1 MCHMKRLILLILGLV
16 ISSAAFG
23 WGQKGHDVTAAIAE
37 RHLTRK
43 AAKEVRRILNGFSPV
58 YVSNWMDNASHTPM
72 YAHTKTW
79 HYFNIAPDGRIETT
93 ERLPEGD
100 VLRAVTD
107 LTGQLKSGNLE
118 AGEEKTAL
126 RMLIH
131 LVGDMH
137 CPMHLGRAEDLGGN
151 RHKVRFFGRETNL
164 HTVWDTDLVEAAHRW
179 SHTEWAEQIDNES
192 DRARC
197 KRIASGTPEEWV
209 RETHAICNRIY
220 ADTPEGTNISYDYVA
235 SFAPTVENQ
244 LLRAGLRLARL
255 LNEIY
260 R

>member
-1 MCHMKRLILLILGLV
+1 MKKLITIVLGLV

-23 WGQKGHDVTAAIAE
+23 WGQKGHDVAAAIAE

-43 AAKEVRRILNGFSPV
+43 AAREVRRVLNGLSPV
-58 YVSNWMDNASHTPM
+58 YVANWMDNASHTPL

-79 HYFNIAPDGRIETT
+79 HYFNVAPDGEIETT

-107 LTGQLKSGNLE
+107 LTAQLKSGSLE
-118 AGEEKTAL
+118 AEEEETAL

-137 CPMHLGRAEDLGGN
+137 CPMHLGHAEDLGGN
-151 RHKVRFFGRETNL
+151 RLKVRFFGRETNL

-179 SHTEWAEQIDNES
+179 SYSEWAEQIDNGLKKKQRTEKERLPA
-192 DRARC
+192 DR
-197 KRIASGTPEEWV
+197 
-209 RETHAICNRIY
+209 
-220 ADTPEGTNISYDYVA
+220 
-235 SFAPTVENQ
+235 
-244 LLRAGLRLARL
+244 LRNAG
-255 LNEIY
+255 
-260 R
+260 

>member
-1 MCHMKRLILLILGLV
+1 MKKLITIVLGLV

-23 WGQKGHDVTAAIAE
+23 WGQKGHDVAAAIAE

-43 AAKEVRRILNGFSPV
+43 AAREVRRVLNGLSPV
-58 YVSNWMDNASHTPM
+58 YVANWMDNASHTPL

-79 HYFNIAPDGRIETT
+79 HYFNIAPDGQIETT

-107 LTGQLKSGNLE
+107 LTAQLKSGSLE
-118 AGEEKTAL
+118 AGEEETAL

-137 CPMHLGRAEDLGGN
+137 CPMHLGHAEDLGGN
-151 RHKVRFFGRETNL
+151 RIKVRFFGRETNL
-164 HTVWDTDLVEAAHRW
+164 HTVWDTDLPEAGHKW
-179 SHTEWAEQIDNES
+179 SYTEWQQQIDRATKAEQASIT
-192 DRARC
+192 
-197 KRIASGTPEEWV
+197 SGTPDDWV
-209 RETHAICNRIY
+209 RETHTVCTEVYDA
-220 ADTPEGTNISYDYVA
+220 TPEGANISYDYVA
-235 SFAPTVENQ
+235 RFTPVVERQ
-244 LLRAGLRLARL
+244 LLRAGLRLAHL

-260 R
+260 G

>member
-1 MCHMKRLILLILGLV
+1 MKKLILLCLGLV
-16 ISSAAFG
+16 ISSVAFG
-23 WGQKGHDVTAAIAE
+23 WGQKGHDVTAAVAE

-43 AAKEVRRILNGFSPV
+43 AAREVRRVLNGQSPV

-79 HYFNIAPDGRIETT
+79 HYFNIAPDGEIETT

-107 LTGQLKSGNLE
+107 LTEQLKSGNLK
-118 AGEEKTAL
+118 AGEEEMAL

-151 RHKVRFFGRETNL
+151 LHKVRFFGRETNL
-164 HTVWDTDLVEAAHRW
+164 HTVWDTELVEAAHRW
-179 SHTEWAEQIDNES
+179 SHTEWAEQIENGLGKA
-192 DRARC
+192 DRQ
-197 KRIASGTPEEWV
+197 KITSGSPEEWV
-209 RETHAICNRIY
+209 RETHALCTRVY

-235 SFAPTVENQ
+235 RFTPEVERQ
-244 LLRAGLRLARL
+244 LLRAGLRLAHL

>member
-1 MCHMKRLILLILGLV
+1 MTMKRLITILLGLLI
-16 ISSAAFG
+16 SSTAFG

-43 AAKEVRRILNGFSPV
+43 AAREVQRVLNGCSPV
-58 YVSNWMDNASHTPM
+58 YVSNWMDNASHTPQ

-93 ERLPEGD
+93 ERLPQGD

-107 LTGQLKSGNLE
+107 LTEQLKSGSLQ
-118 AGEEKTAL
+118 ADEEETAL

-137 CPMHLGRAEDLGGN
+137 CPVHLGRLRDLGGN
-151 RHKVRFFGRETNL
+151 RREVRFFGRRTNL
-164 HTVWDTDLVEAAHRW
+164 HSVWDTDLPEAGHRW
-179 SHTEWAEQIDNES
+179 SHTEWQQQIDRASKAEQQAIT
-192 DRARC
+192 AG
-197 KRIASGTPEEWV
+197 APEEWA
-209 RETHAICNRIY
+209 RETHAVCTEVY
-220 ADTPEGTNISYDYVA
+220 DATPEGAEISYDYVA
-235 SFAPTVENQ
+235 RFTPVVERQ
-244 LLRAGLRLARL
+244 LLRGGLRLAHL

>member
-1 MCHMKRLILLILGLV
+1 MKQLITILLGLL
-16 ISSAAFG
+16 ISSTAFG

-43 AAKEVRRILNGFSPV
+43 AAREVQRVLNGCSPV
-58 YVSNWMDNASHTPM
+58 YVSNWMDNASHTPQ

-93 ERLPEGD
+93 ERLPQGD

-107 LTGQLKSGNLE
+107 LTEQLKSGSLQ
-118 AGEEKTAL
+118 ADEEETAL

-151 RHKVRFFGRETNL
+151 LHKVRFFGRETNL

-179 SHTEWAEQIDNES
+179 SYTEWAEQIDNGRS
-192 DRARC
+192 KADR
-197 KRIASGTPEEWV
+197 KRIATGTPDDWV
-209 RETHAICNRIY
+209 RETHGICTRVY
-220 ADTPEGTNISYDYVA
+220 ADTPEGMEISYDYVA
-235 SFAPTVENQ
+235 RFAPVVEDQ
-244 LLRAGLRLARL
+244 LLRAGLRLAAL